1 MRNDAVMI
9 LAKLCENHEDNQAR
23 LRRAHGVSLLIQEI
37 DAYVKRR
44 VPVTRSRHKNLSEAA
59 RDAMPSSSSAEK
71 VDPLIVGV
79 LDCLWHGVVGN
90 RRSEARLPPVDGL
103 DALLALLEVGPRLMR
118 LQVCGVLAD
127 LARNPKLIS
136 YIRGWRSDKTMRSTC
151 QLLAHA
157 WEDEEIRLGC
167 DRDRGVLSDTS
178 QPLRKKKPS
187 QKEEKVV
194 TTIAGD
200 SSDSDEELTVVQ
212 APPADAQTTMKFM
225 QRSAGGALQ
234 TSQAARAERALRQ
247 AVATH
252 DLRSKVAPIYAALLA
267 SGDAGDGDAPA
278 DDKATL
284 RMVGHYARFI
294 DGEAW
299 SDVQHQLATA
309 GVKPV
314 AADRTLLDFNIGA
327 SVSLAEKTKA
337 DQEVLAGERK
347 AEEKAGEES
356 FFGSILNQRD
366 QEIKQL
372 IIKRDA
378 LRPKRKLLERQ
389 AAQEAAALEEG
400 DE

>member
-136 YIRGWRSDKTMRSTC
+136 YIRRWRSDKTMRSTC

-167 DRDRGVLSDTS
+167 DRDRGVLSDTA

-187 QKEEKVV
+187 QKEEKII

-234 TSQAARAERALRQ
+234 TS
-247 AVATH
+247 
-252 DLRSKVAPIYAALLA
+252 
-267 SGDAGDGDAPA
+267 
-278 DDKATL
+278 
-284 RMVGHYARFI
+284 
-294 DGEAW
+294 
-299 SDVQHQLATA
+299 
-309 GVKPV
+309 
-314 AADRTLLDFNIGA
+314 
-327 SVSLAEKTKA
+327 
-337 DQEVLAGERK
+337 
-347 AEEKAGEES
+347 
-356 FFGSILNQRD
+356 
-366 QEIKQL
+366 
-372 IIKRDA
+372 
-378 LRPKRKLLERQ
+378 
-389 AAQEAAALEEG
+389 
-400 DE
+400 